1 MADITTLGQ
10 KCEEKA
16 VGSLPRVSE
25 PSEPQPP
32 TPPALPK
39 QPILIDFKSAV
50 EARQRRTTE
59 NKKVTDMKE
68 FSDRLHELMV
78 EGSEI
83 LQPLEIAAVMIH
95 YVKKLIMCSF
105 EGLKP
110 AEKQDRR
117 LHALSFLAQIL
128 TGKKS

>member
-1 MADITTLGQ
+1 MADITTLGH
-10 KCEEKA
+10 KLEEKA

-25 PSEPQPP
+25 APDSQTATQTGNPQ
-32 TPPALPK
+32 
-39 QPILIDFKSAV
+39 QPILIDLKSAI
-50 EARQRRTTE
+50 EARQRKTNE

-110 AEKQDRR
+110 AEKQERR